1 MIRAPL
7 GSSDYWSKVSHNN
20 DGYIDKSQKALRE
33 PVGAPDYAPQ
43 YAFETAQ
50 KHWHQILRRYS
61 AGDPI
66 ADLSRYFPGLL
77 DAWEEAERLGA
88 TVWTQEQQ
96 FTRHSWRVNYDHYI
110 TCFWLVGL
118 GLALDIPDDQWKR
131 LLALIGNEGEDV
143 LLDRII
149 ASRSPERSIGS
160 GLLYPKPY
168 ARLLTAVDAAED
180 SQAMLLSAFVK
191 HWYTEVRTGA
201 KSGSDPQAVSYRHPY
216 WYTYGD
222 ENFEGGAYFGRWCV
236 EAVAA
241 VKAFDMDDSQCLGL
255 EHYPGDLLRP
265 NGPSTHSARQEV
277 EPPVAVAV
285 ENKVGFWSKLLG
297 RRG

>member
-7 GSSDYWSKVSHNN
+7 GSSDYWSKVIHNN
-20 DGYIDKSQKALRE
+20 DGYIEKSQKALRE
-33 PVGAPDYAPQ
+33 PVGATDYAPQ

-77 DAWEEAERLGA
+77 DAWEEAEHLGA

-118 GLALDIPDDQWKR
+118 GLALDIPEGQWKR
-131 LLALIGNEGEDV
+131 LLTLIGNEGEDV

-149 ASRSPERSIGS
+149 ASRSPERKIGS
-160 GLLYPKPY
+160 MLLYPKPY
-168 ARLLTAVDAAED
+168 ARLLTAVDAPAE
-180 SQAMLLSAFVK
+180 SQASLLSAFVK

-241 VKAFDMDDSQCLGL
+241 VKAFDMGDSQCLGL

-265 NGPSTHSARQEV
+265 NGPSTHPLRQEA
-277 EPPVAVAV
+277 EPPATVVV
-285 ENKVGFWSKLLG
+285 ENKGGFWAKLL
-297 RRG
+297 RRRE

>member
-7 GSSDYWSKVSHNN
+7 GSSEYWSKVVHNN
-20 DGYIDKSQKALRE
+20 DGYIAKSQKALRE
-33 PVGAPDYAPQ
+33 PIGAPEYAPQ

-61 AGDPI
+61 AGHPVT
-66 ADLSRYFPGLL
+66 DLPRYFPGLL

-88 TVWTQEQQ
+88 SVWTQDQQ

-118 GLALDIPDDQWKR
+118 GLALDVPDDQWKR
-131 LLALIGNEGEDV
+131 LLVLIGNEGEDL

-149 ASRSPERSIGS
+149 ASRSPERKLGS
-160 GLLYPKPY
+160 VLLYPKPY
-168 ARLLTAVDAAED
+168 ARLLAAVDAPAN
-180 SQAMLLSAFVK
+180 SQASLLSAFVK
-191 HWYTEVRTGA
+191 HWYQEVRTGA

-265 NGPSTHSARQEV
+265 NEPSTHPARQEV
-277 EPPVAVAV
+277 EQPAEVAV

>member
-1 MIRAPL
+1 M
-7 GSSDYWSKVSHNN
+7 
-20 DGYIDKSQKALRE
+20 
-33 PVGAPDYAPQ
+33 
-43 YAFETAQ
+43 
-50 KHWHQILRRYS
+50 
-61 AGDPI
+61 
-66 ADLSRYFPGLL
+66 
-77 DAWEEAERLGA
+77 
-88 TVWTQEQQ
+88 
-96 FTRHSWRVNYDHYI
+96 
-110 TCFWLVGL
+110 
-118 GLALDIPDDQWKR
+118 ALDIPDDQWKR

>member
-7 GSSDYWSKVSHNN
+7 GNISYWNQVVDDN
-20 DGYIDKSQKALRE
+20 DGYIAKSQKTMGE
-33 PVGAPDYAPQ
+33 PAGNPDYAPQ
-43 YAFETAQ
+43 YAYNVAK
-50 KHWHQILRRYS
+50 KHWHQMLRRYS
-61 AGDPI
+61 AGCPV

-110 TCFWLVGL
+110 VCFWLIGL
-118 GLALDIPDDQWKR
+118 GLALEIPDDQWKR
-131 LLALIGNEGEDV
+131 LLVLIGNEGEDV
-143 LLDRII
+143 LLDRVI
-149 ASRSPERSIGS
+149 ASRSPERKVGS
-160 GLLYPKPY
+160 VLLYPKPY
-168 ARLLTAVDAAED
+168 GRLLAAVDAPAD
-180 SQAMLLSAFVK
+180 SQASMLNAFVT
-191 HWYTEVRTGA
+191 HWYKEVRTGA
-201 KSGSDPQAVSYRHPY
+201 KSGSEPQVVNYRHPY

-265 NGPSTHSARQEV
+265 NSPSTHPVRQEA
-277 EPPVAVAV
+277 EPPAAVDL
-285 ENKVGFWSKLLG
+285 ENKVGFWARLWG
-297 RRG
+297 HR

>member
-7 GSSDYWSKVSHNN
+7 GNVSYWNQVVEDN
-20 DGYIDKSQKALRE
+20 DGYLLESQRIMRE
-33 PVGAPDYAPQ
+33 PAGNPDYAPQ
-43 YAFETAQ
+43 YAFNTAK

-61 AGDPI
+61 AGNPI

-88 TVWTQEQQ
+88 SVWTPEQQ

-110 TCFWLVGL
+110 VCFWLVGL
-118 GLALDIPDDQWKR
+118 GLALEIPDDQWRR

-143 LLDRII
+143 LLDRVI
-149 ASRSPERSIGS
+149 ASRSPERKVGAA
-160 GLLYPKPY
+160 LLYPKPY
-168 ARLLTAVDAAED
+168 GRLLAAVDAPVET
-180 SQAMLLSAFVK
+180 QASKLEAFVS
-191 HWYTEVRTGA
+191 HWYQEVRTGA
-201 KSGSDPQAVSYRHPY
+201 KSGSDPQAVSYKHPY

-241 VKAFDMDDSQCLGL
+241 VKAFGLDDSQCLGL

-265 NGPSTHSARQEV
+265 DGPSTHPLRQDAEA
-277 EPPVAVAV
+277 PIAVVV

-297 RRG
+297 RR

>member
-7 GSSDYWSKVSHNN
+7 GNTSYWNQVVDDN
-20 DGYIDKSQKALRE
+20 DGYILESQRIMEE
-33 PVGAPDYAPQ
+33 PAGNPDYAPQ
-43 YAFETAQ
+43 YAFNIAK

-61 AGDPI
+61 AGNPI

-88 TVWTQEQQ
+88 AVWTPEQQ

-110 TCFWLVGL
+110 VCFWLIGL
-118 GLALDIPDDQWKR
+118 GLALDIPDDQWRR
-131 LLALIGNEGEDV
+131 LLVLIGNEGEDV

-149 ASRSPERSIGS
+149 ASRSPEHKVGTV
-160 GLLYPKPY
+160 LLYPKPY
-168 ARLLTAVDAAED
+168 GRLLAAVDA
-180 SQAMLLSAFVK
+180 SLGTQASKLEAFVS
-191 HWYTEVRTGA
+191 HWYQEIRTGA
-201 KSGSDPQAVSYRHPY
+201 KSGSEPQAVNYKHPY

-222 ENFEGGAYFGRWCV
+222 VNFEGGAYFGRWCV

-241 VKAFDMDDSQCLGL
+241 VKAFGLDDSQCLGL

-265 NGPSTHSARQEV
+265 DGPSTHPIRQDAEA
-277 EPPVAVAV
+277 PNAVVV

-297 RRG
+297 RR